1 MERIQ
6 PLIPGPLM
14 PYTIRFHPGLIYDP
28 SQPSIRLGRATRM
41 QRSCLAT
48 LLWLV
53 TMPLAAAE
61 LSGRIE
67 LVSEGRVLRS
77 EEASEVVVY
86 FRPETAAAP
95 VPMRAEVMS
104 TQRKRFDPRVL
115 AVTTGSTVSFPNRD
129 PILHNVFST
138 AQGNAFDIGLIGE
151 GEGGIARFD
160 TPGYVRVY
168 CNVHHA
174 MVGHILVLDTP
185 HFARP
190 DASGRFRLRDLPD
203 GPGELVIWH
212 DRARP
217 WRRNLD
223 PAAGHEPVE
232 VRLDLARRRVPPHLN
247 KFGRPYGRD
256 DDGNY

>member
-1 MERIQ
+1 
-6 PLIPGPLM
+6 
-14 PYTIRFHPGLIYDP
+14 
-28 SQPSIRLGRATRM
+28 M
-41 QRSCLAT
+41 QRTCLAA

-53 TMPLAAAE
+53 TTPLMAAE

-67 LVSEGRVLRS
+67 LVSEGRTLRS
-77 EEASEVVVY
+77 EEATEVVVY
-86 FRPETAAAP
+86 FRPEAAVAP
-95 VPMRAEVMS
+95 IPMRAEVMS

-115 AVTTGSTVSFPNRD
+115 AVTVGSTVSFPNRD
-129 PILHNVFST
+129 PILHNVFSA
-138 AQGNAFDIGLIGE
+138 AQGNAFDIGLVAE

-160 TPGYVRVY
+160 APGYVRVY

-174 MVGHILVLDTP
+174 MVGHILVLDTA
-185 HFARP
+185 HFVRP
-190 DASGRFRLRDLPD
+190 DASGRFLLRDLPD

-217 WRRNLD
+217 WRRHLD
-223 PAAGHEPVE
+223 PATGHESLE

-256 DDGNY
+256 NDGNY